1 MHHQPQQVST
11 FNKMFHLP
19 RLHLLR
25 LQKWVWGP
33 LRVRFLGN
41 TSCLASIIISNF
53 ILAEGVS
60 IRDKALISVENE
72 NGRLRFQIRNRDK
85 ALEKRMEE
93 IDRLKLEVAALKVS
107 LQNER
112 IRHQQCLNKLQVV
125 FFVICSF

>member
-1 MHHQPQQVST
+1 
-11 FNKMFHLP
+11 MFHLP

-60 IRDKALISVENE
+60 IRDKALISVETE
-72 NGRLRFQIRNRDK
+72 NGRLRFQISNRDK

-125 FFVICSF
+125 FSSYAPF